1 MGTPEDRLNAAQD
14 IMAMFEPSNALH
26 VEYRE
31 GTRKH
36 EHDGLALVQSQIYR
50 EAGTIIA
57 EAAVRYDGLYRLLR
71 DTIPEAYWRM
81 DEIRRNVVRSVHL
94 HDHFRAE
101 GPTPSSIDAAT
112 CADNLRAYVQA
123 IGEMDDFTD
132 RTYASFAAGVLLMIL
147 ELVVEREVGPST
159 SPKRGE
165 LYNNLISNPPP
176 GRLELSVV
184 AEIDSYPEDSLR
196 DYSEQIQRIIN
207 DLEQMSIAFRP
218 RSNMIGKLRVRL
230 NPLVG

>member
-1 MGTPEDRLNAAQD
+1 
-14 IMAMFEPSNALH
+14 MAMFDPSNALH
-26 VEYRE
+26 EEYRE
-31 GTRKH
+31 GTRQH
-36 EHDGLALVQSQIYR
+36 DHDGLALVQSQIYR

-57 EAAVRYDGLYRLLR
+57 EAAVRYGDLYRLLR
-71 DTIPEAYWRM
+71 GTIPEAYWRM

-101 GPTPSSIDAAT
+101 GLSPPSIDAAT
-112 CADNLRAYVQA
+112 CADNLRASVQA

-132 RTYASFAAGVLLMIL
+132 RTYASFAAGVLLKIL
-147 ELVVEREVGPST
+147 ELVVEREVGAST
-159 SPKRGE
+159 SPKRRE

-176 GRLELSVV
+176 GRDELSAV

-207 DLEQMSIAFRP
+207 DLERMGIAFRP

-230 NPLVG
+230 NSLVG